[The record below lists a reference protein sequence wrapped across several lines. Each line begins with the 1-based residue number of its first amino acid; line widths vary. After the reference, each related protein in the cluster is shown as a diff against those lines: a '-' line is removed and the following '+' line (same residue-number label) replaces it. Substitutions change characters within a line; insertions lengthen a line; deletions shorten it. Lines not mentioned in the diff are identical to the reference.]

1 MKFTHSTTDF
11 TEPVF
16 VSVEIQRFK
25 STDTTTQL
33 PEQKLQRLD
42 PVTEPNVITTPTT
55 IATLDVTQPVRIPH
69 PTQQ

>member
-16 VSVEIQRFK
+16 VSDEIPRFK

-33 PEQKLQRLD
+33 PEQKLQMLD

-55 IATLDVTQPVRIPH
+55 IATLDFTQPVRIPH